1 MSKTDFN
8 VSFWS
13 RGKHNRSRRDH
24 VMAYRALRGAFAT
37 LVVTRSTRN
46 RVKSEIK
53 VTLQR
58 VSFLA
63 D

>member
-1 MSKTDFN
+1 MSKTDFSG
-8 VSFWS
+8 VFLVARKTQQVASWSLDGVS
-13 RGKHNRSRRDH
+13 RG
-24 VMAYRALRGAFAT
+24 ALAT
-37 LVVTRSTRN
+37 LVVTCSTRN

-58 VSFLA
+58 VSFVS